1 MKTRQGASFAFI
13 LLILTTSG
21 LSLVTLVPQA
31 KALSLYDSGNP
42 TPDEQL
48 VLQYINRARA
58 NPIAEGQRL
67 GIDIHEGLVDPN
79 GPELVGPRPPLAMNP
94 ALLTIANGHSED
106 MYDNNYFSHTDPNGT
121 TAFQRMTN
129 AGYNYV
135 SAGENMAAGTDMT
148 ATQLED
154 FMMVD
159 SGTPGRP
166 HRVNLLDIF
175 PFPPPAYEEVG
186 VGYYSGSAS
195 NSYGNAFITEDFG
208 TAANAGP
215 FLLGVVYDDANGNN
229 FYDIGEGVSGVTI
242 TPSSGNY
249 YAISSSSGGYAFP
262 IGTSGTI
269 TVTASGNGFGPI
281 TKTITLTGFNIELDF
296 TSQGSTLVTTV
307 SQSTTQATS
316 QSITQTQATSQIF
329 TQTTQTTSQ
338 TLTQTAAAST
348 TQTSLQS
355 TTQYI
360 TQTSPSTT
368 APTLL
373 ESVTFQSSPAN
384 FPDATSPATIT
395 ACGNTYANSQPAA
408 CGISFGATA
417 NLPFPSTGWQF
428 NHWTWAGGVACTSD
442 TTNPVEC
449 SAYNSGGVLIAVYAA
464 QINIMTNPASSAFV
478 NLGTCS
484 EGGEGNG
491 VSFYSTTFGSTTVTA
506 CNIPSGYSFLNWTC
520 KGGLTCSSTANPTTL
535 TINGPGSIELNLQTQ
550 IANVTST
557 SMPSTSEASAETSS
571 ASSAVTSTILAATS
585 TAPVTTTLQPT
596 ASSTQATQ
604 TSTVS
609 SQLTMTPIPGF
620 PWESIIAG
628 LVLGL
633 TALALTR
640 RRRR

>member
-1 MKTRQGASFAFI
+1 M
-13 LLILTTSG
+13 
-21 LSLVTLVPQA
+21 
-31 KALSLYDSGNP
+31 
-42 TPDEQL
+42 
-48 VLQYINRARA
+48 
-58 NPIAEGQRL
+58 
-67 GIDIHEGLVDPN
+67 DPN
-79 GPELVGPRPPLAMNP
+79 GPELVDPRPPLAMNP
-94 ALLTIANGHSED
+94 ALLAIANGHSED
-106 MYDNNYFSHTDPNGT
+106 MYTNNYFSHTDPNGT

-329 TQTTQTTSQ
+329 TQTISQ

-449 SAYNSGGVLIAVYAA
+449 SAYNSGGVLIAVYAV

-535 TINGPGSIELNLQTQ
+535 TINGPWKYRVEFANSNSQCYLDLNAVNIGSISR
-550 IANVTST
+550 NVVSII
-557 SMPSTSEASAETSS
+557 SSNVNYPSSD
-571 ASSAVTSTILAATS
+571 VNGPRHHNAATYGKLYS
-585 TAPVTTTLQPT
+585 SNSNVDSLFTVDNDSNPRFPMGIYHCRTCSGLDGLGIDEAPQ
-596 ASSTQATQ
+596 
-604 TSTVS
+604 
-609 SQLTMTPIPGF
+609 
-620 PWESIIAG
+620 EIAG
-628 LVLGL
+628 RIA
-633 TALALTR
+633 ALLLCHSPSNPSAG
-640 RRRR
+640 

>member
-1 MKTRQGASFAFI
+1 MKALKTRQGASFAFI
-13 LLILTTSG
+13 ILILTTSG
-21 LSLVTLVPQA
+21 LSLLTIVPQA
-31 KALSLYDSGNP
+31 KALSPYDSGNP

-48 VLQYINRARA
+48 VLEYINRARA

-79 GPELVGPRPPLAMNP
+79 GPELVDPRPPLAMNP
-94 ALLTIANGHSED
+94 ALLAIANGHSED
-106 MYDNNYFSHTDPNGT
+106 MYNNNYFSHTDPNGT

-195 NSYGNAFITEDFG
+195 TSYGNAFITEDFG

-229 FYDIGEGVSGVTI
+229 FYDIGEGISGVTV

-296 TSQGSTLVTTV
+296 TPQGSTLVTTV

-329 TQTTQTTSQ
+329 TQTISQ

-360 TQTSPSTT
+360 TQTSSSTT

-373 ESVTFQSSPAN
+373 ESITFQSSPSN
-384 FPDATSPATIT
+384 FPDATSPATIA

-408 CGISFGATA
+408 CGISFGVTA
-417 NLPFPSTGWQF
+417 NLPVPSTGWQF
-428 NHWTWAGGVACTSD
+428 NHWTWAGGVACSSD
-442 TTNPVEC
+442 TANPVEC

-464 QINIMTNPASSAFV
+464 QINIMTNPASSASV

-520 KGGLTCSSTANPTTL
+520 TGGLTCSSTANPTTL
-535 TINGPGSIELNLQTQ
+535 TINGPGSIDLNLQTQ

-557 SMPSTSEASAETSS
+557 SMSSTSDASA
-571 ASSAVTSTILAATS
+571 ATSTILAATS
-585 TAPVTTTLQPT
+585 TVPVTTTLQPT

-620 PWESIIAG
+620 PWQSIIAG
-628 LVLGL
+628 LILGL
-633 TALALTR
+633 TALALAR

>member
-13 LLILTTSG
+13 ILILTTSG
-21 LSLVTLVPQA
+21 LSLLTIVPQA

-48 VLQYINRARA
+48 VLEYINRARA

-94 ALLTIANGHSED
+94 ALLAIANGHSED
-106 MYDNNYFSHTDPNGT
+106 MYNNNYFSHTDPNGT

-229 FYDIGEGVSGVTI
+229 FYDIGEGISGVTV

-249 YAISSSSGGYAFP
+249 YAISSASGGYAFP

-296 TSQGSTLVTTV
+296 TPQGSTLVTTV

-329 TQTTQTTSQ
+329 TQTTSQ
-338 TLTQTAAAST
+338 TLTAAAST

-360 TQTSPSTT
+360 TQTSSSTT

-373 ESVTFQSSPAN
+373 ESVTFQSSPSN
-384 FPDATSPATIT
+384 FPDATSPATIA

-408 CGISFGATA
+408 CGISFGVTA
-417 NLPFPSTGWQF
+417 NLPVPSTGWQF
-428 NHWTWAGGVACTSD
+428 NHWTWAGGVACSSD
-442 TTNPVEC
+442 TANPVEC

-464 QINIMTNPASSAFV
+464 QINIMTNPASSASV

-491 VSFYSTTFGSTTVTA
+491 VSFYSTTFGSTPVTA
-506 CNIPSGYSFLNWTC
+506 CNIPPGYSFLNWTC
-520 KGGLTCSSTANPTTL
+520 TGGLTCPSTANPTTL
-535 TINGPGSIELNLQTQ
+535 TINGPGTIDLNLQTQ

-557 SMPSTSEASAETSS
+557 SMSSTSDASAETSS
-571 ASSAVTSTILAATS
+571 TSSAATSTILAATS
-585 TAPVTTTLQPT
+585 TVPVTTTLQPT

-633 TALALTR
+633 TALALAR